1 MKRNKDYLIAIEKMP
16 FPSYDAL
23 FGALHTMAL
32 LLSGT
37 TSGKLEITDDI
48 FQEITEVLEFV
59 KTLTE
64 MMELEKFSE
73 ILDEDNRRFRR
84 EIRKA
89 CDEQGIDYEQARL
102 TIKASS
108 EIGQRRFDQSVDK
121 AEKEKN

>member
-48 FQEITEVLEFV
+48 FQEIIEVLEFV

>member
-1 MKRNKDYLIAIEKMP
+1 MKRNKDYLIALEKMP
-16 FPSYDAL
+16 FPSYDAI

-37 TSGKLEITDDI
+37 TSGKLELTDDV
-48 FQEITEVLEFV
+48 FREITEVLEFT

-64 MMELEKFSE
+64 MMEVGKFSE
-73 ILDEDNRRFRR
+73 LLDEDNKRFRR

-89 CDEQGIDYEQARL
+89 CDDQGINYEEARL
-102 TIKASS
+102 IIRANS
-108 EIGQRRFDQSVDK
+108 EIGQRRFDQSIDK

>member
-1 MKRNKDYLIAIEKMP
+1 MERNKDYLIAIEKMP

-108 EIGQRRFDQSVDK
+108 EIGQRRFDQSIDK

>member
-37 TSGKLEITDDI
+37 TSGKLELTDDV
-48 FQEITEVLEFV
+48 FREITEVLEFT

-64 MMELEKFSE
+64 MMELGKFSE
-73 ILDEDNRRFRR
+73 RLDEDNKRFRR

-89 CDEQGIDYEQARL
+89 CDDQGIDYEQARL
-102 TIKASS
+102 TIRANS
-108 EIGQRRFDQSVDK
+108 EIGQRRFDQSIDK